1 MCSRCMES
9 KNVLASE
16 SLPAS
21 SRSHSYLA
29 QHQGSIGIFFRGVS
43 RGRFWGRFFWQAP
56 RILEDGIRRY
66 FWDLT
71 DVLRVSGML
80 EQTYIRES
88 SRAGF
93 SR

>member
-1 MCSRCMES
+1 MCWLRNHCQP
-9 KNVLASE
+9 
-16 SLPAS
+16 LPDHIHILPS
-21 SRSHSYLA
+21 IRV
-29 QHQGSIGIFFRGVS
+29 SIGIFFRGVS
-43 RGRFWGRFFWQAP
+43 RGRFRGRFFWQAP

-93 SR
+93 GRQGRRIVG